1 MNIRREGGRQSFLGS
16 ALPLNSSSSS
26 PPSYSLISPL
36 IFTPSWCDSATTMD
50 HYHYHYMSRL
60 VAAVVLLVLLVSVAM
75 ADDGI
80 CNMTKAGLDS
90 CQPAVTGS
98 PPPDP
103 SQECCQALTAA
114 DLPCLCSYKNSVWLP
129 VFGIDPAIA
138 QQLPEKC
145 NLKVP
150 DDC

>member
-1 MNIRREGGRQSFLGS
+1 MNITREKADNQFLLCFTSQFIFFLSFS
-16 ALPLNSSSSS
+16 FFFFS
-26 PPSYSLISPL
+26 SLISTL
-36 IFTPSWCDSATTMD
+36 SWCDSATTMD
-50 HYHYHYMSRL
+50 HYHYMSRL
-60 VAAVVLLVLLVSVAM
+60 VAPVVLLVVLVSVAM

>member
-1 MNIRREGGRQSFLGS
+1 
-16 ALPLNSSSSS
+16 
-26 PPSYSLISPL
+26 
-36 IFTPSWCDSATTMD
+36 
-50 HYHYHYMSRL
+50 MSRL
-60 VAAVVLLVLLVSVAM
+60 VAAVVLLVLLMGNGDYLERRSMMSVAM

-114 DLPCLCSYKNSVWLP
+114 DLPCLCSYKNSLWLP
-129 VFGIDPAIA
+129 VFGINPEIA
-138 QQLPEKC
+138 MQLPEKC